1 MPKRILSRL
10 DVNLLLFIITVRSRL
25 KSRKHLQRISSRNTR
40 TTISHSL
47 ALDNRKTTPTMRRLG
62 TETHLALYRDKTLLG
77 RLRKHPERPAP
88 IIRQGLRM
96 WDMKLL
102 YERPSEIELQM
113 FPNNLDC
120 QLALLLEVGPLHPL
134 RTNLWMTDATTRYTT
149 MEKILQLEVVSH
161 TSPPCRHQVE
171 QACRTVR
178 ILIEQR
184 TLVTLLQDL
193 LSIHMKQVDSMQ
205 PLVVLQIGHV
215 ERAER
220 RLDVSNLQEDLPVIA
235 NVHRQRDLL
244 LHHWHRL
251 PLLDLQDVLSHRL
264 HGLRVRLWV
273 QPRVLLQVLPQAHR

>member
-1 MPKRILSRL
+1 
-10 DVNLLLFIITVRSRL
+10 
-25 KSRKHLQRISSRNTR
+25 
-40 TTISHSL
+40 
-47 ALDNRKTTPTMRRLG
+47 MRRLG
-62 TETHLALYRDKTLLG
+62 TETHLALYRDKRLLG
-77 RLRKHPERPAP
+77 RLRKHPERLAP

-102 YERPSEIELQM
+102 YERPSEIELQT

-134 RTNLWMTDATTRYTT
+134 RINLWMIDATTQYTT

-178 ILIEQR
+178 ILIGQR

-193 LSIHMKQVDSMQ
+193 LSIHMKLVDSMQ

-215 ERAER
+215 ERPER

-244 LHHWHRL
+244 LHHWRRL